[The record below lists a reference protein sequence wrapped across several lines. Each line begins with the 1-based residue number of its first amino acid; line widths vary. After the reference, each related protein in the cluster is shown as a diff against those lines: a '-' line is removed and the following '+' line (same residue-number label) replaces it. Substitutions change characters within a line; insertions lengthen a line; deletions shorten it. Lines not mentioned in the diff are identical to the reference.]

1 MVVTPWGGSETLREG
16 MLPPGPGRTPA
27 TVAENQKQRLY
38 GAMVASVAERG
49 YWSTRVADLVELSG
63 VSLRSFYDLFP
74 DKRACFLAT
83 VTSLASATVE
93 VVLGDLG
100 EGDWEEESRRRLAT
114 LAELVAR
121 QPAAA
126 KLFLIEAYV
135 AGPEATAA
143 VEETSR
149 QVEAQV
155 RRHLAASKRW
165 AGLPP
170 EIGTVAVAAILEAFR
185 TRLLKEQAQRLPEVA
200 DEIAS
205 LLLSFRPPR
214 RPLRSAARPPE
225 VRPEE
230 REASDHAERA
240 LRAFEALLTEGP
252 YEETTMEQVAKRAKM
267 SVRTLYANFSS
278 REDLMLAAID
288 SAGALAVATVLPA
301 HRRNPSPTEGIR
313 AAFGALLGLFASR
326 PNLAHLLLVGAFEGG
341 GPAMQRRSEALRPIE
356 GLLSRPDPHRHAR
369 PKGITAEAILSGILG
384 LARRRLLDV
393 GPGGLPSLI
402 PVCTYVAL
410 SPLVGPEQ
418 ATAAAEEKSYKRGRT
433 RLADISQLGFD
444 DPDMAKLITFLS
456 HRPVSVGELVGTL
469 TQPREEIEAQIAELE
484 DAGVIEMVEDG
495 AEGDDRLFV
504 TGWPVLGSEEWQ
516 GRERAEREQLS
527 EEIGRAIKE
536 EVEEAFA
543 AGTFD
548 ARTDRFLVRLPIWL
562 DEEGWRELGTTL
574 DRTLDACLAIQER
587 AKRRLVES
595 DDAAGT
601 PARVVLASF
610 ETPLSDRGK
619 GSGAD
624 EPSPTMDG

>member
-1 MVVTPWGGSETLREG
+1 MVVTPWGSSETLREG
-16 MLPPGPGRTPA
+16 MLPPGPGRTPTA
-27 TVAENQKQRLY
+27 VAENQKQRLF

-49 YWSTRVADLVELSG
+49 YWNTRVADLVELSG

-83 VTSLASATVE
+83 VSSLAAATVE
-93 VVLGDLG
+93 VVLGELG
-100 EGDWEEESRRRLAT
+100 EGAWEEESRRRLAT

-135 AGPEATAA
+135 AGPEAAAA

-149 QVEAQV
+149 QVEAEV
-155 RRHLAASKRW
+155 RRHLASSERW

-185 TRLLKEQAQRLPEVA
+185 ARLLKEQAQRLPEVA

-205 LLLSFRPPR
+205 LFLSFRPPQ

-225 VRPEE
+225 IRPEE

-240 LRAFEALLTEGP
+240 LRAFEALLAEGP

-288 SAGALAVATVLPA
+288 SAGALTVATVLPA
-301 HRRNPSPTEGIR
+301 HRRSPNPTEGIR
-313 AAFGALLGLFASR
+313 AAFAALLGLFASR

-341 GPAMQRRSEALRPIE
+341 GPAIQRRSEALRPIE
-356 GLLSRPDPHRHAR
+356 GLLSQPALHRHAGPR
-369 PKGITAEAILSGILG
+369 GITAEAILSGVLG
-384 LARRRLLDV
+384 LARRRLLDA

-433 RLADISQLGFD
+433 RLADMRQLGLA
-444 DPDMAKLITFLS
+444 DPIKAKLITFLS
-456 HRPVSVGELVGTL
+456 HGPVSVGKLVEAL
-469 TQPREEIEAQIAELE
+469 PQPREQIEAQIAELE
-484 DAGVIEMVEDG
+484 DAGVIEMVGED
-495 AEGDDRLFV
+495 AEGDDRVFV
-504 TGWPVLGSEEWQ
+504 TGWPVLSTEEWQ
-516 GRERAEREQLS
+516 GRKQDAREQLS

-548 ARTDRFLVRLPIWL
+548 ARIDRFLVRLPMWL
-562 DEEGWRELGTTL
+562 DEEGWRELAATL
-574 DRTLDACLAIQER
+574 DRTLEACLAIQER
-587 AKRRLVES
+587 TKRRLVE
-595 DDAAGT
+595 DAEVPGT
-601 PARVVLASF
+601 SARVILASF
-610 ETPLSDRGK
+610 ETPLSDRGQESAAE
-619 GSGAD
+619 G
-624 EPSPTMDG
+624 PSPTMGG